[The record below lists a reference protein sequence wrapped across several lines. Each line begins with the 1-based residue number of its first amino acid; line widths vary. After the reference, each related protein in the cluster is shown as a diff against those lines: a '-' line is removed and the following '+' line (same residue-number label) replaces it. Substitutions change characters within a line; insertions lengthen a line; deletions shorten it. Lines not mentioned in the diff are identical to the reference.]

1 VPTARGWL
9 VAATG
14 VAMVAAG
21 SMFGAR
27 PLEQLGVALLV
38 LVAIAVGVVRLGRH
52 DLGVARRVSPERA
65 RPGQP
70 VTIEM
75 VVANRGQGSAPL
87 LLIEDRL
94 PHGLSGRA
102 RYAVRGIEA
111 AGEREASLAVTAAR
125 RGRYDI
131 GPMEVAI
138 VDPFSLAHVRRRVLD
153 TTPLLVYPRIEPLA
167 LPRDA
172 GDRRSLSLSTLRQPT
187 GARGEDFYT
196 LREYVE
202 GDDLRKIH
210 WPSTAKRSR
219 YMIRQ
224 EETPWQTR
232 ATILLDDR
240 AGAHEGFGESSSFE
254 RAVEAA
260 ASLVDLYH
268 RSGYGYRL
276 LTAHQPG
283 LPSSKRSEHW
293 TRCLDLLAT
302 ITAAPVRSPH
312 DSLAARL
319 GELEGASTP
328 EASLVVV
335 TGTLEAGDAVAITR
349 CGRRFRDI
357 TVISFPRHRF
367 SAETTRSRWEG
378 ERRVMEAAR
387 LLTRARVRAVMLG
400 PDEALATAWAG
411 AGRWRPQET
420 EWARRPELV

>member
-1 VPTARGWL
+1 VPTTRGWL
-9 VAATG
+9 VVATG
-14 VAMVAAG
+14 VAMVVAG
-21 SMFGAR
+21 SAFGTR
-27 PLEQLGVALLV
+27 PLEQLGVALVV

-52 DLGVARRVSPERA
+52 DLTVSRRISPERA

-70 VTIEM
+70 VIVAM
-75 VVANRGQGSAPL
+75 AVANGGTGSAPL
-87 LLIEDRL
+87 LLLQDRL
-94 PHGLSGRA
+94 PRGVAGRA
-102 RYAVRGIEA
+102 RYAIRGIEP
-111 AGEREASLAVTAAR
+111 GGRRDASITITAAR
-125 RGRYDI
+125 RGRYEV
-131 GPMEVAI
+131 GPLEISI
-138 VDPFSLAHVRRRVLD
+138 VDPFALAQVRRRALD
-153 TTPLLVYPRIEPLA
+153 TAALLVYPRVEFLG
-167 LPRDA
+167 LPRDT

-268 RSGYGYRL
+268 RSGYAYRL
-276 LTAHQPG
+276 VSAHRPG
-283 LPSSKRSEHW
+283 RPSSKQAEHW
-293 TRCLDLLAT
+293 TRCLDELAT
-302 ITAAPVRSPH
+302 ITTAGPGIPDDA
-312 DSLAARL
+312 LATRL
-319 GELEGASTP
+319 GELEGGSTA

-335 TGTLEAGDAVAITR
+335 TGSLEARDAVAVTR

-357 TVISFPRHRF
+357 TVIAFPRHRF
-367 SAETTRSRWEG
+367 SGQTTRSRWEG
-378 ERRVMEAAR
+378 ERRLMEAAR
-387 LLTRARVRAVMLG
+387 LLTRSGVRAVVLG
-400 PDEALATAWAG
+400 PDDALGPGWAG
-411 AGRWRPQET
+411 ASRLATQEPG
-420 EWARRPELV
+420 WARRPELV